1 MIRVAFFGMTGQFSV
16 PPLERLLAA
25 GVDVCAVVV
34 PAAQPQAAAVP
45 RQVEPPPTS
54 ASDLPLVDAYI
65 APNIIHLAWQ
75 HNIPVWQ
82 VGSLANRPTLA
93 LLESLRPRLI
103 AVACFTLIFPPAL
116 LQLPPHGCLNL
127 HPSLLP
133 AYRGPAP
140 LFWMARNNAPKA
152 GVTLHFLDEALD
164 AGDIVAQTNVGRPD
178 GITGAELEQ
187 CCAQAGA
194 KLLLEAVQQLERG
207 QSLPRYPQ
215 SEAGASYF
223 PWPCEPDF
231 EIPTDWPARRAFNF
245 LRGAE
250 GWPLVVNAG
259 DAQFSICVAID
270 YFANH
275 SLEQPYILL
284 GDELWAQ
291 FKPGV
296 LRAKIYADKI

>member
-1 MIRVAFFGMTGQFSV
+1 MRVAFFGMTGQFSV

-34 PAAQPQAAAVP
+34 PAAQLQAAADP
-45 RQVEPPPTS
+45 RRMEPAPAS
-54 ASDLPLVDAYI
+54 ASGLPLVDSYV

-103 AVACFTLIFPPAL
+103 AVACFTLIFPPPL

-140 LFWMARNNAPKA
+140 LFWIARNNEPDA

-164 AGDIVAQTNVGRPD
+164 AGDIVAQTSVGRLD

-187 CCAQAGA
+187 RCAQAGA
-194 KLLLEAVQQLERG
+194 DLLLEAVRQLERG
-207 QSLPRYPQ
+207 QALPRHSQP
-215 SEAGASYF
+215 EAGASYF
-223 PWPCEPDF
+223 PWPCESDF

-250 GWPLVVNAG
+250 GWPLVVNTG
-259 DAQFSICVAID
+259 DTQFNIRVAINYSAD
-270 YFANH
+270 H
-275 SLEQPYILL
+275 SLEQSYILL
-284 GDELWAQ
+284 GDELWVQ
-291 FKPGV
+291 FSPGV
-296 LRAKIYADKI
+296 LRAKIYPH